1 MVITTQRSPLLLRI
15 LKWTALGLTGV
26 MLLIACLAII
36 YLASTKNSPSGS
48 DRLLGLNDTVSIG
61 FDASDIPHIKAA
73 TASDALFALGFL
85 HATERS
91 WQMEINRRLAA
102 GRLSEILGE
111 DTLKIDRFIR
121 TVGIKYSAERQ
132 YERYP
137 VEAKRL
143 LQAYADGVNA
153 GNAKLGWALPV
164 EYFLTGSKP
173 GHWSPTDSVAWML
186 MMAMDL
192 GGNWQKELQRL
203 ELSRDLTTAQIWE
216 VLPPYTQGNPV
227 TKMDFAALYKNMGIF
242 ASTDASKSI
251 KPLGIQDVRQPDTK
265 QDQLL
270 RALLPGGIEGIGSNN
285 WALSGKRT
293 VSGKPLLANDP
304 HLGLSA
310 PALWYFA
317 RLEAPGMNVIG
328 ATLPGIPAVV
338 LGRTDS
344 IAWSFTNTGPDVQ
357 DLFIEEL
364 NPANPGQYRTPDGMA
379 AFLVREEV
387 IEIKNKP
394 AHHFIVKQSRHGPII
409 SETYDRAKNLINT
422 DRFALALRWTALDL
436 DNQSVI
442 GLLDMN
448 RATNLEGFKKALHKN
463 YAPMQ
468 NVVMADTAGNIAFQ
482 AAGVAPKRTLH
493 QGLYGVAPAPGW
505 DKQYD
510 WQGYIP
516 FDQLPTLDN
525 PEQGWIATA
534 NQQIL
539 ATNNPN
545 PLTGDWELPFRY
557 ERITAL
563 LQAKQQHDFAAMR
576 TMQGD
581 TLSLAATPLL
591 PLFKATQ
598 STHSS
603 AAAAK
608 AIVAGFDG
616 DMRIDSSGALLFNAW
631 VDQLTRHL
639 FSRLGDYFSFEY
651 GKRHFRNALLE
662 QLSNP
667 NSPWCDSPK
676 TESIENCAQASQ
688 QAMDKALEYLSAQ
701 YGSDPANWKWG
712 NAHIA
717 VSEHRPFS
725 RVPFLNRVFNITAP
739 FPGDGFTINVGRP
752 ELGKHQNP
760 FETKQAASLRTVFDL
775 ADLEQ
780 STFIYQTGQSGWVQ
794 SKLYRNLNPLWASNQ
809 ALPLQMKPSNFQRQL
824 ELRPK

>member
-1 MVITTQRSPLLLRI
+1 MVATTRRSNSVFRI
-15 LKWTALGLTGV
+15 LKWISLGVAGMIT
-26 MLLIACLAII
+26 LIACLG
-36 YLASTKNSPSGS
+36 LAYWLATKNSPSGS
-48 DRLLGLNDTVSIG
+48 VRMLGLNDAVSIG
-61 FDASDIPHIKAA
+61 FDASEIPHIKAT
-73 TASDALFALGFL
+73 TAGDALFALGFL

-153 GNAKLGWALPV
+153 GNAKLGWALPL
-164 EYFLTGSKP
+164 EYFLTRSRP

-203 ELSRDLTTAQIWE
+203 ELSRDLSTAQIWE
-216 VLPPYTQGNPV
+216 VLPPYTPGNPV

-242 ASTDASKSI
+242 ANTDASKTI
-251 KPLGIQDVRQPDTK
+251 NPLGIQDVRRPETK
-265 QDQLL
+265 QDQMLH
-270 RALLPGGIEGIGSNN
+270 ALLPGGIEGIGSNN
-285 WALSGKRT
+285 WVLSGKRT

-317 RLEAPGMNVIG
+317 RLEAPGLNVIG

-344 IAWSFTNTGPDVQ
+344 IAWGFTNTGPDVQ

-364 NPANPGQYRTPDGMA
+364 NPANPGQYLTPDGMA
-379 AFLVREEV
+379 AFFVREEV
-387 IEIKNKP
+387 IEIRNKP
-394 AHHFIVKQSRHGPII
+394 AHRFIVKQSRHGPII
-409 SETYDRAKNLINT
+409 SEAYDRARNLINT

-448 RATNLEGFKKALHKN
+448 RATNLETFKKALRKN

-468 NVVMADTAGNIAFQ
+468 NVVMADTSGNIAFQ
-482 AAGVAPKRTLH
+482 VSGVAPKRTLH
-493 QGLYGVAPAPGW
+493 QGLYGIAPAPGW

-516 FDQLPTLDN
+516 FDQLPALDN
-525 PEQGWIATA
+525 PEQAWIATA

-563 LQAKQQHDFAAMR
+563 LQAKPQHDFASMR

-591 PLFKATQ
+591 PLFKSTQ

-608 AIVAGFDG
+608 AIIASFDG

-667 NSPWCDSPK
+667 NSPWCDSLG
-676 TESIENCAQASQ
+676 TEGVESCAQASQ
-688 QAMDKALEYLSAQ
+688 LALDKALEYLTTQ
-701 YGSDPANWKWG
+701 YGSDPGNWKWG
-712 NAHIA
+712 DAHIA
-717 VSEHRPFS
+717 VSEHRPIS
-725 RVPFLNRVFNITAP
+725 RVPLLNRLFNITTP

-752 ELGKHQNP
+752 ELGRHKNP

-780 STFIYQTGQSGWVQ
+780 STFIYQTGQSGWAQ

-809 ALPLQMKPSNFQRQL
+809 ALPLQMKPSTFGRQL